1 MTSAVDKAVGITE
14 QVAQGDVDR
23 ALVSSA
29 LTAAGL
35 LSPVPIPTGQIMVMG
50 DYAVDML
57 AGEKEGF
64 NPVEA
69 FVRRDYRDK

>member
-1 MTSAVDKAVGITE
+1 M
-14 QVAQGDVDR
+14 
-23 ALVSSA
+23 
-29 LTAAGL
+29 
-35 LSPVPIPTGQIMVMG
+35 PIPTGQIMVMG

-69 FVRRDYRDK
+69 FVKRDYRDK